1 MHTVGYYIAMRVS
14 IASYT
19 MDFPGGSV
27 LKKLPQSLGLGRSSG
42 IRNGNPFQYSCLEN
56 PTDRGAWQATAQG
69 SWSQTQLNAQ
79 STSCTLCHV
88 RMWELDHKEGWVLK
102 NWCFWIVVL
111 EKTLQS
117 PLDCKEIKPV
127 NPKEVKPEYSLEGLI
142 LNLKLQ
148 YLRADS
154 LEKTSMLGKTE
165 RKRRGQQRIRWLE
178 SITDSMDKNLSKLWQ
193 LVKDREAWHAAVTEL
208 QRTGHDLATA

>member
-1 MHTVGYYIAMRVS
+1 MHTVGYYIAMRLS

-69 SWSQTQLNAQ
+69 SRSQTQLNAQ

-111 EKTLQS
+111 EKTLES

-127 NPKEVKPEYSLEGLI
+127 NPKGSQAWIFTGRTDSEPEATI
-142 LNLKLQ
+142 
-148 YLRADS
+148 
-154 LEKTSMLGKTE
+154 
-165 RKRRGQQRIRWLE
+165 LE
-178 SITDSMDKNLSKLWQ
+178 SRLIGKNLNAG
-193 LVKDREAWHAAVTEL
+193 KDWTQKKRAAEDKMVRRHHWL
-208 QRTGHDLATA
+208 NG